1 MILFSEDQMD
11 LKEQIEK
18 WLKETGID
26 KLQPYDTGELDWAI
40 NVGRELSTLEI
51 EKIEA
56 AMLILSNYRLT
67 VAHLMGM
74 CFARVKYFETKRD
87 NASLLAQRAKLNIIK
102 PWHDAVE
109 AKIAVLKKIHD
120 RRVREAINAASSR
133 G

>member
-1 MILFSEDQMD
+1 MIAFRGNQMD
-11 LKEQIEK
+11 LKEKIEQ

-26 KLQPYDTGELDWAI
+26 KLRPYETGEIEWAI
-40 NVGRELSTLEI
+40 NIGRELSTLEI
-51 EKIEA
+51 GEIEA

-87 NASLLAQRAKLNIIK
+87 HENLLAQRAKLNIIK
-102 PWHDAVE
+102 PWHDALE
-109 AKIAVLKKIHD
+109 AKIAVVKKVHD
-120 RRVREAINAASSR
+120 RKVREAINAASSR